1 MPWPL
6 RTSFSSS
13 TVRSIAVG
21 HGIAVLGAVLFASDT
36 GSSAL
41 SAVVVTIASLA
52 VAAVS
57 ARAGALRVR
66 RVALVPIGVI
76 SAAVACVL
84 LAETLRGVIT
94 IPIAAV
100 LGLGIGIA
108 MPSLDDIDRR
118 SVATGIGA
126 GAIEL
131 AVFALVGGRIAGLW
145 CAAIIGLG
153 VGVVSMVAAP
163 HEHARLGRIGVTLV
177 TVTALLAGGLVA
189 WVGANDPTVEWFGQ
203 VISHGDRSANKVALT
218 FDDGPDD
225 PYTMSVA
232 AILDD
237 HGVKGTFFEV
247 GKAIDAR
254 PDISR
259 ALLADGQLVA
269 NHSYHHDYW
278 RWLDPRYPELDR
290 TQQAFQR
297 ALGKCPAF
305 FRPPHGQR
313 TPFMLAQVRG
323 KGMHAVTWDT
333 SAQDWSEHDGE
344 VVADRI
350 VARARPGSIIL
361 LHDGLDGNV
370 HADRSVLLTALP
382 LIIDGLRAKG
392 LEPVRL
398 DDLLGLPGYLD
409 RC

>member
-1 MPWPL
+1 
-6 RTSFSSS
+6 
-13 TVRSIAVG
+13 VG
-21 HGIAVLGAVLFASDT
+21 QGIAVLAAVLFASDA

-41 SAVVVTIASLA
+41 TAVAVTIASLV

-66 RVALVPIGVI
+66 RAAFAPIGVI
-76 SAAVACVL
+76 AAVVACVL
-84 LAETLRGVIT
+84 LAVTLRGVIT

-100 LGLGIGIA
+100 LGLGVGIA
-108 MPSLDDIDRR
+108 MPSIEGIDRR
-118 SVATGIGA
+118 RVGFGIAA

-131 AVFALVGGRIAGLW
+131 LAFAWVGGRIAGLW
-145 CAAIIGLG
+145 CAAIISLG
-153 VGVVSMVAAP
+153 VGVVSMVAEP
-163 HEHARLGRIGVTLV
+163 REQARLGRVGVSLV
-177 TVTALLAGGLVA
+177 SVTALLAAGLLA
-189 WVGANDPTVEWFGQ
+189 WVGGNDPTVGWFGS
-203 VISHGDRSANKVALT
+203 VISHGDRSGHSVALT

-232 AILDD
+232 GILDS

-290 TQQAFQR
+290 TQQAFER

-323 KGMHAVTWDT
+323 EGMHAVTWDT
-333 SAQDWSEHDGE
+333 SAQDWSEHDGH
-344 VVADRI
+344 VVANRI
-350 VARARPGSIIL
+350 VDRARPGSIIL

-398 DDLLGLPGYLD
+398 DQLLGLPGYLD

>member
-1 MPWPL
+1 
-6 RTSFSSS
+6 
-13 TVRSIAVG
+13 VG
-21 HGIAVLGAVLFASDT
+21 HGIAVLGAVLFASDA
-36 GSSAL
+36 GSSTL
-41 SAVVVTIASLA
+41 SVVAVTIASLA
-52 VAAVS
+52 VAAAS
-57 ARAGALRVR
+57 ARAGALRVHR
-66 RVALVPIGVI
+66 IALVPLGMV
-76 SAAVACVL
+76 AAVVACVL
-84 LAETLRGVIT
+84 LAVTLRGVIT
-94 IPIAAV
+94 IPIGAV

-108 MPSLDDIDRR
+108 MPDLDGIDRR
-118 SVATGIGA
+118 NVVIGIAA
-126 GAIEL
+126 GSIEL
-131 AVFALVGGRIAGLW
+131 IVVGLIGGRIAGLW
-145 CAAIIGLG
+145 CAAIISVG
-153 VGVVSMVAAP
+153 VGVVSMVASP
-163 HEHARLGRIGVTLV
+163 SERHARLGRVGVTLV
-177 TVTALLAGGLVA
+177 SVTALLAAGLVA
-189 WVGANDPTVEWFGQ
+189 WVGGNDPTVGWFGG
-203 VISHGDRSANKVALT
+203 VISHGDRSGHDVALT

-232 AILDD
+232 DILDS

-313 TPFMLAQVRG
+313 TPFMLAQVSG

-333 SAQDWSEHDGE
+333 SAQDWSNPNGN
-344 VVADRI
+344 VVAQQI
-350 VARARPGSIIL
+350 VDRARPGSIIL

-370 HADRSVLLTALP
+370 HADRRVLLTALP

-398 DDLLGLPGYLD
+398 DQLLGVPGYLD